1 MMMHLLRSTPSVVMA
16 GLDPAIHGFVCVRSF
31 TLREGVDARVKPG
44 HDGFLDQIQL

>member
-1 MMMHLLRSTPSVVMA
+1 MMMPFRTTPSTVMA

-31 TLREGVDARVKPG
+31 SLREGVDARVKPG